1 MPRIYRSP
9 SGNPDR
15 KYPPRR
21 YVPGTGLPDIPPAVL
36 QRHGGRALRPGDTA
50 MIVDERPPQSTA
62 YRAGVLLIP
71 ERAIRDQP
79 QFEAMRAALRP
90 VNLDLVRPDLPDRR
104 AAQPRERT
112 EHLAD
117 LRHPVVVRPLAGSP
131 PVVVNAW

>member
-50 MIVDERPPQSTA
+50 MIVDVSSTPSVVA
-62 YRAGVLLIP
+62 ETVSWSDVSWSDGFL
-71 ERAIRDQP
+71 
-79 QFEAMRAALRP
+79 
-90 VNLDLVRPDLPDRR
+90 
-104 AAQPRERT
+104 T
-112 EHLAD
+112 E
-117 LRHPVVVRPLAGSP
+117 
-131 PVVVNAW
+131 

>member
-15 KYPPRR
+15 KYPPPRD
-21 YVPGTGLPDIPPAVL
+21 VPGTGLPDIPPAVL

-71 ERAIRDQP
+71 ERAIRNED
-79 QFEAMRAALRP
+79 QFEALRAALRP
-90 VNLDLVRPDLPDRR
+90 VNLDL
-104 AAQPRERT
+104 AAPEPLQRWAPEL
-112 EHLAD
+112 EGCAGHLAD
-117 LRHPVVVRPLAGSP
+117 HRRPVAVRPLPGGP
-131 PVVVNAW
+131 PV